1 MDTPTIAAYYREADP
16 MKRKQIL
23 EQSIASGEEPEANE
37 IRREI
42 WNIRYQEPGET
53 GSPADGF
60 LKLWM
65 AMEFNRNSGNKL
77 FTGSKGARKEIN
89 RELTKMKFQQ
99 IREKS
104 ALHEELLYRECCHLV
119 NLYMDL
125 CSRDK
130 SYNTII
136 CGIITMSRDSA
147 KAKLQRDIYETAVL
161 LPGELNMQEELELIT
176 KAAREIYEL
185 QFPGEGGLPE

>member
-16 MKRKQIL
+16 MKRRQL
-23 EQSIASGEEPEANE
+23 LDQSIAAGEEPEQNK
-37 IRREI
+37 IRSEI
-42 WNIRYQEPGET
+42 WDARYHEPGENGT
-53 GSPADGF
+53 VADGF

-65 AMEFNRNSGNKL
+65 SMEFNRNSGNKW
-77 FTGSKGARKEIN
+77 FGSSRGARKEIS
-89 RELTKMKFQQ
+89 RELAKIKFQE

-104 ALHEELLYRECCHLV
+104 ALHEDLLYRECCHLV

-125 CSRDK
+125 CAKDK

-136 CGIITMSRDSA
+136 CGIITISKDRA
-147 KAKLQRDIYETAVL
+147 KEKLQRDIYETAVL
-161 LPGELNMQEELELIT
+161 LPVELKMEKELELVV